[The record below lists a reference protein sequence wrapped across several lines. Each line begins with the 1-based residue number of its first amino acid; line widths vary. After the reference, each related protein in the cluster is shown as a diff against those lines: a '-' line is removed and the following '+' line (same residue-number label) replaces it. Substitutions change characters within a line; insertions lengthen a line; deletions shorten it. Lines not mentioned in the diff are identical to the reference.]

1 MRVKSADAFYS
12 EMGLVTQAMLDN
24 QVLTADQLIQVLLL
38 CSPLLSLC
46 PPCASSP
53 PLPLPTLTTRDLLI
67 Q

>member
-38 CSPLLSLC
+38 CSPLLSFLSI
-46 PPCASSP
+46 PCASS
-53 PLPLPTLTTRDLLI
+53 LLFLL
-67 Q
+67 QH